1 MTVGVTFIIIVIIII
16 VVSGYSTH
24 DCILI
29 IRWLHDP
36 IHATIIETT
45 IAILVENIVS
55 VIQHTR
61 VRLNIIIVV
70 VVISSDI
77 TTLAILSTI
86 STIIVTIV
94 IHLIWQSLLLLL
106 TTTIVTKIIEVSI

>member
-45 IAILVENIVS
+45 IAILVEYIVS

-70 VVISSDI
+70 VISSDI
-77 TTLAILSTI
+77 TILAILSTI